1 MMTHARKEVPMN
13 DVILTPL
20 AVSIELKRSVGFVR
34 NAALDGRLPAIRT
47 TTNRLLFRQ
56 TDVDALKAEL
66 EKEQRQEPTGAA

>member
-1 MMTHARKEVPMN
+1 MNDARKGLPMN

-47 TTNRLLFRQ
+47 TTNRMLFRQ
-56 TDVDALKAEL
+56 SDVEALKVQL
-66 EKEQRQEPTGAA
+66 EKERPHPDRAA